1 MRGGVLNM
9 KTNGA
14 HLSLISFM
22 AEILL
27 IKSIDMSQAMITFV
41 TLNPHFHTT
50 RLYGIFS
57 PHLIQQPRR
66 DILRIHFKLTEV
78 F

>member
-1 MRGGVLNM
+1 M
-9 KTNGA
+9 KTKGA
-14 HLSLISFM
+14 HFSLINFM

-27 IKSIDMSQAMITFV
+27 IKSIDMSLAMITFV
-41 TLNPHFHTT
+41 TQNPHFHPT

-57 PHLIQQPRR
+57 PHLIQQLRR
-66 DILRIHFKLTEV
+66 YILGIHFKLTEV